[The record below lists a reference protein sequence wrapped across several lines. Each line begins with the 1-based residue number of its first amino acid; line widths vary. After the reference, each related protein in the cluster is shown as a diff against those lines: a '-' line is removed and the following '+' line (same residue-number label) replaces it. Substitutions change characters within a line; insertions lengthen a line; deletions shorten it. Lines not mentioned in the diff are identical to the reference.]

1 MINNSGV
8 INSSSVCGGY
18 SNVSSSNFNKDREKE
33 MGISSIVLSSR
44 NKSMDLGYAGN
55 SFVSSPKKLRGCTDI
70 NYNLS
75 NIKNNANN
83 SLAKSI

>member
-1 MINNSGV
+1 
-8 INSSSVCGGY
+8 
-18 SNVSSSNFNKDREKE
+18 